1 MTCTHRIRLKQNK
14 YHVAFL
20 TSVKQWS
27 RDPRDF
33 SIESAVAFAQ
43 SMMIKAIVP
52 VVDPILTSK
61 TTTNGR
67 YKYIDYVKQR
77 KLGLYL
83 WGNKINSHQIVMNL
97 LDNGVDLLIFD
108 R

>member
-1 MTCTHRIRLKQNK
+1 MKQNK

-43 SMMIKAIVP
+43 SMMFKGIVP
-52 VVDPILTSK
+52 TVDALLTK
-61 TTTNGR
+61 TNGQ
-67 YKYIDYVKQR
+67 YQYIDYVKKR
-77 KLGLYL
+77 KLGLYV
-83 WGNKINSHQIVMNL
+83 WGNRINSHQIVMSL

-108 R
+108 Q